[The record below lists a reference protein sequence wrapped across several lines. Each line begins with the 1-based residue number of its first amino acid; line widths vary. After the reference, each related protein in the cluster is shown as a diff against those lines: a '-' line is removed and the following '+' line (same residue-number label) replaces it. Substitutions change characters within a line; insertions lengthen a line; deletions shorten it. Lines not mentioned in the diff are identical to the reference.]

1 MATATVKKNI
11 DIALGTKKA
20 KASKSS
26 VSKETLALFG
36 DAPVKEEK
44 VVTESE
50 VVTTPKATK
59 KATRSGTK
67 KSSSTTQ
74 EDKPIESSSDK
85 EPEDVR
91 VSEPSIQEVA
101 ITPSKKEVKNASIE
115 NIQKS
120 SISEKDTDKTK
131 QKSSLLSSFFGK
143 KKDKDE
149 EVKGDLKDKTTD
161 EAKPL
166 EVKESPKVE
175 KKETKEKKSIFGSL
189 FGKKKTEDEAS
200 KEESSS
206 RSARMSNVTIS
217 EPVKATPIPQRKIAD
232 QKHLSTFG
240 LSKERDQFI
249 ENLSMLVLSGMT
261 IIGALSSIIK
271 QTKSPGMKAILERML
286 TEIEAGSPVWKAL
299 DRTKFFKGYTISLI
313 RLGEESGNFA
323 ENLKVVALEE
333 EKDREFKSKV
343 KSALMYPIFVLGLTG
358 IVGIGISWFILPK
371 LAKIFYDLK
380 LALPLITKVLLA
392 FGLFLSKHGLVAVPA
407 GAAVIGGV
415 GYIVFGWNRTKF
427 IGEAIIFS
435 IPGIKSLLMEV
446 EVARF
451 GYLLGTLLEA
461 GLPVTKAIDSL
472 ASASEVIRYKKF
484 YLALRESIDAGNSF
498 EKSFAAY
505 KNINALIPPPVQQLI
520 VSGEQSGNL
529 NKTLI
534 KVGQVLE
541 AKSDTTT
548 KNLTIIMEP
557 ILLVIVWAGVVSV
570 AFAVILPIY
579 SLVGGLNNI

>member
-1 MATATVKKNI
+1 MPTAIAKKTST
-11 DIALGTKKA
+11 ALTSAKKSRA
-20 KASKSS
+20 GKSS

-36 DAPVKEEK
+36 ESSREEPI
-44 VVTESE
+44 EE
-50 VVTTPKATK
+50 VVSTIEKPQASPIKKTSNKATK
-59 KATRSGTK
+59 KEE
-67 KSSSTTQ
+67 KSIVEEQ
-74 EDKPIESSSDK
+74 DENALDSSDTDNS
-85 EPEDVR
+85 PE
-91 VSEPSIQEVA
+91 VSVNNSETV
-101 ITPSKKEVKNASIE
+101 PSKKEVKTAAVES
-115 NIQKS
+115 IQKS
-120 SISEKDTDKTK
+120 SIAVKETEKSKE
-131 QKSSLLSSFFGK
+131 KSSLFSSFFSK
-143 KKDKDE
+143 KA
-149 EVKGDLKDKTTD
+149 
-161 EAKPL
+161 AK
-166 EVKESPKVE
+166 
-175 KKETKEKKSIFGSL
+175 
-189 FGKKKTEDEAS
+189 EDEKS
-200 KEESSS
+200 EDSSS
-206 RSARMSNVTIS
+206 NRRTEEKVTIS
-217 EPVKATPIPQRKIAD
+217 EPVKATPIAQRKIAD
-232 QKHLSTFG
+232 EKKLSTFG

-249 ENLSMLVLSGMT
+249 ENLSMLVLSGMS

-286 TEIEAGSPVWKAL
+286 LEIESGSPVWKAL
-299 DRTKFFKGYTISLI
+299 DKTHFFKGYTISLI

-392 FGLFLSKHGLVAVPA
+392 FGLFLSKHGLVAVPL
-407 GAAVIGGV
+407 GAAVIGAV
-415 GYIVFGWNRTKF
+415 GYLVFGWSKTKF

-435 IPGIKSLLMEV
+435 IPGIKTLLMEV

-461 GLPVTKAIDSL
+461 GLPVTRAIDSL

-520 VSGEQSGNL
+520 ISGEQSGNL

-579 SLVGGLNNI
+579 SLVGGLNTI

>member
-1 MATATVKKNI
+1 MPTATLKKN
-11 DIALGTKKA
+11 DIAPPKA
-20 KASKSS
+20 KRSKASS

-36 DAPVKEEK
+36 ETSSQEEVQENASLAVVEKSPKKTSSRTTKKESLPVEEKASVEVKSQEISAPV
-44 VVTESE
+44 
-50 VVTTPKATK
+50 
-59 KATRSGTK
+59 
-67 KSSSTTQ
+67 
-74 EDKPIESSSDK
+74 
-85 EPEDVR
+85 PEAVP
-91 VSEPSIQEVA
+91 V
-101 ITPSKKEVKNASIE
+101 KKETKNTVVE

-120 SISEKDTDKTK
+120 SISSKETEKSKE
-131 QKSSLLSSFFGK
+131 KSSLFSSFFGK
-143 KKDKDE
+143 KKTKE
-149 EVKGDLKDKTTD
+149 D
-161 EAKPL
+161 EAK
-166 EVKESPKVE
+166 
-175 KKETKEKKSIFGSL
+175 
-189 FGKKKTEDEAS
+189 EAS
-200 KEESSS
+200 KEVVREKVS
-206 RSARMSNVTIS
+206 IS

-232 QKHLSTFG
+232 QKRLSTFG

-286 TEIEAGSPVWKAL
+286 VEIEAGSPVWKAL
-299 DRTKFFKGYTISLI
+299 DRTHFFKGYTISLI

-392 FGLFLSKHGLVAVPA
+392 FGLFLSKHGLIAVPL
-407 GAAVIGGV
+407 GAVVIGAIGFL
-415 GYIVFGWNRTKF
+415 VFGWSKTKF
-427 IGEAIIFS
+427 LGEAIIFS
-435 IPGIKSLLMEV
+435 IPGIKTLLLEV

-472 ASASEVIRYKKF
+472 ASASEVLRYKKF
-484 YLALRESIDAGNSF
+484 YLALRESIDSGNSF

-520 VSGEQSGNL
+520 ISGEQSGNL

>member
-1 MATATVKKNI
+1 MPTATVKNNSKEMVVKKSKVAKN
-11 DIALGTKKA
+11 
-20 KASKSS
+20 S
-26 VSKETLALFG
+26 VSKELADRFS
-36 DAPVKEEK
+36 DAPKKSTKIKSSPTKDLKTENLPVVEEAENSVTKKVEVLEKKAPQKKSEKSASVENISTSSIAAGGNKKSEEK
-44 VVTESE
+44 
-50 VVTTPKATK
+50 
-59 KATRSGTK
+59 
-67 KSSSTTQ
+67 
-74 EDKPIESSSDK
+74 
-85 EPEDVR
+85 
-91 VSEPSIQEVA
+91 
-101 ITPSKKEVKNASIE
+101 ASIF
-115 NIQKS
+115 
-120 SISEKDTDKTK
+120 
-131 QKSSLLSSFFGK
+131 SSFFGSK
-143 KKDKDE
+143 K
-149 EVKGDLKDKTTD
+149 
-161 EAKPL
+161 
-166 EVKESPKVE
+166 VKESDE
-175 KKETKEKKSIFGSL
+175 KQIIQKP
-189 FGKKKTEDEAS
+189 EDKIS
-200 KEESSS
+200 
-206 RSARMSNVTIS
+206 IS
-217 EPVKATPIPQRKIAD
+217 EPVKATPVPMRKID
-232 QKHLSTFG
+232 NEKKLSTFG
-240 LSKERDQFI
+240 LTKERDQFI

-261 IIGALSSIIK
+261 IIGAITSIIK
-271 QTKSPGMKAILERML
+271 QTKSPGMKLILERIL
-286 TEIEAGSPVWKAL
+286 LEIESGSPVWKAL
-299 DRTKFFKGYTISLI
+299 DKTSFFKGYTISLI

-343 KSALMYPIFVLGLTG
+343 RSALMYPIFVLGLTG

-392 FGLFLSKHGLVAVPA
+392 FGLFLSKHGLIAVPV
-407 GAAVIGGV
+407 GAVVIGAI
-415 GYIVFGWNRTKF
+415 GYIVFGYKKTKF
-427 IGEAIIFS
+427 LGEAVIFS
-435 IPGIKSLLMEV
+435 IPGIKMLLMEV

-472 ASASEVIRYKKF
+472 ASATEVIRYKKF
-484 YLALRESIDAGNSF
+484 YIALRESIEMGNSF

-505 KNINALIPPPVQQLI
+505 KNINNLIPPPVQQLI

>member
-1 MATATVKKNI
+1 MPTTILKKNYI
-11 DIALGTKKA
+11 TQPKA
-20 KASKSS
+20 KKSKASS
-26 VSKETLALFG
+26 VSKETLALFNETSPKNEE
-36 DAPVKEEK
+36 AEASSLSIVKKTSKKSPSKIVKEK
-44 VVTESE
+44 VPSTSQENETKVKKSTETKEQSTSVIQTISKKQEIESE
-50 VVTTPKATK
+50 VA
-59 KATRSGTK
+59 A
-67 KSSSTTQ
+67 
-74 EDKPIESSSDK
+74 
-85 EPEDVR
+85 
-91 VSEPSIQEVA
+91 VA
-101 ITPSKKEVKNASIE
+101 
-115 NIQKS
+115 QKS
-120 SISEKDTDKTK
+120 ND
-131 QKSSLLSSFFGK
+131 
-143 KKDKDE
+143 
-149 EVKGDLKDKTTD
+149 
-161 EAKPL
+161 P
-166 EVKESPKVE
+166 P
-175 KKETKEKKSIFGSL
+175 KEKVSFFGSL
-189 FGKKKTEDEAS
+189 FGKKNQKEDDV
-200 KEESSS
+200 KEVAKERVREKVS
-206 RSARMSNVTIS
+206 IS

-232 QKHLSTFG
+232 QKRLSTFG
-240 LSKERDQFI
+240 LSKDRDQFI

-286 TEIEAGSPVWKAL
+286 TEIEAGSTVWKAL
-299 DRTKFFKGYTISLI
+299 DRTRFFKGYTISLI

-358 IVGIGISWFILPK
+358 IIGIGISWFILPK

-380 LALPLITKVLLA
+380 LALPLITKVLLG
-392 FGLFLSKHGLVAVPA
+392 FGLFLSKHGLIAVPL
-407 GAAVIGGV
+407 GIAVIAGIGFV
-415 GYIVFGWNRTKF
+415 VFGWSKTKF
-427 IGEAIIFS
+427 LGEAIIFS
-435 IPGIKSLLMEV
+435 IPGIKTLLLEV

-472 ASASEVIRYKKF
+472 ASASEVLRYKKF
-484 YLALRESIDAGNSF
+484 YLALRESIDSGNSF
-498 EKSFAAY
+498 EKSFASY

-520 VSGEQSGNL
+520 ISGEQSGNL

>member
-1 MATATVKKNI
+1 MPTATVKKNI
-11 DIALGTKKA
+11 DIKSTSRKTKTT
-20 KASKSS
+20 KSS

-36 DAPVKEEK
+36 DAPSTDSSKEAPVLEAK
-44 VVTESE
+44 V
-50 VVTTPKATK
+50 TK
-59 KATRSGTK
+59 KAVGTTK
-67 KSSSTTQ
+67 KAKVKS
-74 EDKPIESSSDK
+74 EDIQAEEVKVET
-85 EPEDVR
+85 EDV
-91 VSEPSIQEVA
+91 SASTNEEASIKEVA
-101 ITPSKKEVKNASIE
+101 IPPSKKDVKNASIE

-120 SISEKDTDKTK
+120 SISEKETDKTK
-131 QKSSLLSSFFGK
+131 QKSSLLSSFLGK
-143 KKDKDE
+143 KKNTNEDE
-149 EVKGDLKDKTTD
+149 GGESVDQEVIKPTQVTEKPKEALKDS
-161 EAKPL
+161 
-166 EVKESPKVE
+166 KES
-175 KKETKEKKSIFGSL
+175 KEKKSFFGSL
-189 FGKKKTEDEAS
+189 FGKKKTDEES
-200 KEESSS
+200 KKEETKVNP
-206 RSARMSNVTIS
+206 RLNDKVTIS

-286 TEIEAGSPVWKAL
+286 AEIEAGSPVWKAL
-299 DRTKFFKGYTISLI
+299 DRTHFFKGYTISLI

-392 FGLFLSKHGLVAVPA
+392 FGLFLNKHGLIAVPA
-407 GAAVIGGV
+407 GAIVIGGIGFV
-415 GYIVFGWNRTKF
+415 VFGWNKTKF

-579 SLVGGLNNI
+579 SLVGGLNNIK

>member
-1 MATATVKKNI
+1 MSVLFGSSSKEKDDVLESVAPKNTKAKSTSKDTETVT
-11 DIALGTKKA
+11 TKKEA
-20 KASKSS
+20 KALS
-26 VSKETLALFG
+26 V
-36 DAPVKEEK
+36 
-44 VVTESE
+44 
-50 VVTTPKATK
+50 
-59 KATRSGTK
+59 
-67 KSSSTTQ
+67 
-74 EDKPIESSSDK
+74 
-85 EPEDVR
+85 
-91 VSEPSIQEVA
+91 
-101 ITPSKKEVKNASIE
+101 E
-115 NIQKS
+115 NIETS
-120 SISEKDTDKTK
+120 SISKEETVKTK
-131 QKSSLLSSFFGK
+131 EKSSLLTSFLDK
-143 KKDKDE
+143 KKNIEASPDE
-149 EVKGDLKDKTTD
+149 KQKEEKATASTSVAIK
-161 EAKPL
+161 EKPA
-166 EVKESPKVE
+166 EKVQ
-175 KKETKEKKSIFGSL
+175 EKKSFLGSL
-189 FGKKKTEDEAS
+189 FGKKKAKEDITESTSS
-200 KEESSS
+200 KSIRNEKVS
-206 RSARMSNVTIS
+206 IS
-217 EPVKATPIPQRKIAD
+217 EPVKATPIPQRKIANE
-232 QKHLSTFG
+232 KKLSTFG

-249 ENLSMLVLSGMT
+249 ENLSMLVMSGMS

-271 QTKSPGMKAILERML
+271 QTKSPGMKLILERML
-286 TEIEAGSPVWKAL
+286 LEIESGSPVWKAL
-299 DRTKFFKGYTISLI
+299 DKTKFFKGYTISLI

-380 LALPLITKVLLA
+380 LALPLITRVLLA
-392 FGLFLSKHGLVAVPA
+392 FGLFLNKHGLVAVPLA
-407 GAAVIGGV
+407 SVVIGGF
-415 GYIVFGWNRTKF
+415 GYVTFGWNKTKF

-498 EKSFAAY
+498 EKSFNAY

-520 VSGEQSGNL
+520 ISGEQSGNL

-579 SLVGGLNNI
+579 SLVGGLNNIK